1 MGDYAPSAE
10 FYDLLYSESKDYAA
24 ESAIIAQLIHAAA
37 PTAHRVLDVACGT
50 GKHAEGLTALG
61 FAVDGIDLEPRFVAV
76 AAQRCPDGSFQVG
89 DMTELSLPQRYD
101 AITCLF
107 SSIGYAHTPERLNRT
122 LANFAAHLQPGGVV
136 IIDPWFEP
144 GELTDRWVGMVT
156 GAGDGVSVCRMQ
168 RTLIDG
174 STSYLEFEYLVG
186 SPRGIERLSERH
198 ALGLFTREQMEMAF
212 SAAGLS
218 VEWRDAG
225 LRRRGAYIGHLP
237 TGRGESRRAPT
248 IR

>member
-1 MGDYAPSAE
+1 MGDYAQSAE
-10 FYDLLYSESKDYAA
+10 FYDLLYAANKDYAA
-24 ESAIIAQLIHAAA
+24 ESTIIAQLIQAAA
-37 PTAHRVLDVACGT
+37 PTARRVLDVACGT

-61 FAVDGIDLEPRFVAV
+61 FAVDGVDLEPRFVAA
-76 AAQRCPDGSFQVG
+76 AAQRCPNGSFRVG
-89 DMTELSLPQRYD
+89 DMTELLLPQRYD

-122 LANFAAHLQPGGVV
+122 LANFVAHLEPGGVV

-156 GAGDGVSVCRMQ
+156 GAGDGRSVCRMQ

-174 STSYLEFEYLVG
+174 STSHLEFEYLVG
-186 SPRGIERLSERH
+186 SPGGIEHLSERH
-198 ALGLFTREQMEMAF
+198 SLGLFTREQMEMAF
-212 SAAGLS
+212 RAAGLL

-225 LRRRGAYIGHLP
+225 LRRRRAYIGQLP
-237 TGRGESRRAPT
+237 AGRGESRRVSAS
-248 IR
+248 R